1 MVSLWG
7 TKKADDHDGDSQ
19 DEEEEVLVETS
30 STSGQRAPRVASVR
44 RVEPDERSALLG
56 SNPPPRMPRADGYLH
71 PDDPAVSVYLSRLFQ
86 AISD

>member
-7 TKKADDHDGDSQ
+7 TKKADDQDGDFQ
-19 DEEEEVLVETS
+19 DEEEVLVETS
-30 STSGQRAPRVASVR
+30 STGRTPRVVNVR

-71 PDDPAVSVYLSRLFQ
+71 PDDPAVSVSPLTVV
-86 AISD
+86 